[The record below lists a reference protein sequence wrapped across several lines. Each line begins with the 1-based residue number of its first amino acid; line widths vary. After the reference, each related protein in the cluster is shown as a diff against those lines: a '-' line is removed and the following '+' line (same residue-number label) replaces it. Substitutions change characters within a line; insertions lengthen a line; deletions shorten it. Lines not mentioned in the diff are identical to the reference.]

1 MPIPSPLS
9 ITAERLHKFS
19 VKSDC
24 ISMVIV
30 VIFVIACYTSIL
42 KSRQNYNNN
51 LFGWQVNVKSRIN
64 QPLFF

>member
-1 MPIPSPLS
+1 
-9 ITAERLHKFS
+9 
-19 VKSDC
+19 
-24 ISMVIV
+24 MVIV